1 MAKAGRP
8 TKYTQAIADRVCTNI
23 ASGKGISLIRDAVS
37 GRTILNWLNTRDD
50 FFERIA
56 HARKCQQA
64 LMRER
69 MIDLADS
76 ATPENW
82 RQVQQQIWD
91 LMWYASKLRPKK
103 RN

>member
-1 MAKAGRP
+1 
-8 TKYTQAIADRVCTNI
+8 
-23 ASGKGISLIRDAVS
+23 
-37 GRTILNWLNTRDD
+37 
-50 FFERIA
+50 
-56 HARKCQQA
+56 
-64 LMRER
+64 MRER

>member
-8 TKYTQAIADRVCTNI
+8 SKYTQAIAERVCTNI
-23 ASGKGISLIRDAVS
+23 ASGKGMRAIRDAVS
-37 GRTILNWLNTRDD
+37 RRTLLNWLRRHD
-50 FFERIA
+50 FFAHIA
-56 HARKCQQA
+56 RARMAQQA

-91 LMWYASKLRPKK
+91 LMWHASKLRPK
-103 RN
+103 RRY